1 MQNKM
6 WEKIRQHQL
15 WVNTKRAAG
24 EELVLD
30 EEKMGWLPFTDVN
43 LEYSSIVACEFCD
56 MDMLRWDFYRAALH
70 STVFKNM
77 TLQDCQF
84 IRAKLGYAEFH
95 NVLIKDTSF
104 VKAELD
110 SVIFRN
116 VVLENCNMFDVLAS
130 DADFRSTVFRNV
142 NFREI
147 WFNRTIMDETT
158 VLENPQNLEEDCVQ
172 SINIGTTEEPILLK
186 DKEAFLWL
194 QERIVRP

>member
-15 WVNTKRAAG
+15 WVNTKRTAG

-30 EEKMGWLPFTDVN
+30 EEKMGWLPFAGVN

-84 IRAKLGYAEFH
+84 IRTQLGYAEFH

-104 VKAELD
+104 VKAEMEHA
-110 SVIFRN
+110 IFRN
-116 VVLENCNMFDVLAS
+116 AVLENCNLLNVFAWDT
-130 DADFRSTVFRNV
+130 DFRNTVFRNV
-142 NFREI
+142 DFLGMSFDE
-147 WFNRTIMDETT
+147 TIMDETT
-158 VLENPQNLEEDCVQ
+158 VLENPQNLKENYVE

-186 DKEAFLWL
+186 GKEAFLWL
-194 QERIVRP
+194 QDRIVRS